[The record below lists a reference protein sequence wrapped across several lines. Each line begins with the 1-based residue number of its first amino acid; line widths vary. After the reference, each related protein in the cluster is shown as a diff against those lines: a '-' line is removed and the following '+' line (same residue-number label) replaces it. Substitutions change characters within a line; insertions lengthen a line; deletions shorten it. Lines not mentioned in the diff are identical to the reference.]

1 MGTRSSCRAA
11 GGFAELSGL
20 PRFFYFY
27 FFFLIYLL
35 GPLNQTLVTRKIK
48 DVRELHVVLG
58 SLAPSS
64 LPLPR
69 IGARFTLLTLKYK
82 ILPGEADASRV
93 YAEEQHL

>member
-20 PRFFYFY
+20 LRFFYF
-27 FFFLIYLL
+27 FFFFNLLL